1 MAAMS
6 AAFLSSPQPPAP
18 ATGQPLARL
27 IVLRRVEVL
36 AQALV
41 LLLAAGWLRIP
52 LEVLPMAAATVALG
66 LFNLYSQWRLGQQR
80 PVSEREYFCQ
90 LLPDVAA
97 LTLLLY
103 YAGGSANPFVSLFL
117 LPLTIAAAT
126 LPARYIWAMAGI
138 TLGAY
143 TFLMFYNLPLPAPQG
158 DLARLDEL
166 LARASGM
173 ATESGEHAGH
183 GGHDGG
189 FALHVLGMWFNFVV
203 SALIVAVF
211 LSRLAATLRERE
223 RQLGDARQREQERA
237 LRHEQIL
244 ALGTLAAGAAHKLGT
259 PLSTMAVV
267 LRDLELE
274 HGQTPGLGEDLSLL
288 RQQVDQCKRTLTQ
301 VLASAGAARERGGP
315 DQPPALPLPQW
326 LNELLDG
333 WRVLRPRIRVD
344 YQALGDASAPL
355 VRADPSLEQA
365 LINLLD
371 NAADASPGGVEVRS
385 YCHTAQPG
393 QGDRADCCIIE
404 FLDRGPGLDPSLGQR
419 LGQPGVST
427 KDDPTLAGGSGI
439 GLFLTQATLERFGGR
454 LELSN
459 RPATDGPGACCRVTL
474 PLASLTPDTP

>member
-6 AAFLSSPQPPAP
+6 AAFPSPLTSSPA
-18 ATGQPLARL
+18 ASQPLARL

-52 LEVLPMAAATVALG
+52 LEVLPMATATVGLS
-66 LFNLYSQWRLGQQR
+66 LFNLYSQWRLGQQQ

-126 LPARYIWAMAGI
+126 LPTRYIWAMAGI

-143 TFLMFYNLPLPAPQG
+143 TFLMFYNLPLPPPQG

-166 LARASGM
+166 LARASGL
-173 ATESGEHAGH
+173 AAESGEHA
-183 GGHDGG
+183 GHDGG

-274 HGQTPGLGEDLSLL
+274 HGQAPGLGEDLSLL

-301 VLASAGAARERGGP
+301 VLASAGAARERGGA
-315 DQPPALPLPQW
+315 DQPPALPFPQW

-333 WRVLRPRIRVD
+333 WRVLRPRVRVD
-344 YQALGDASAPL
+344 YLAEEDTAAPL

-385 YCHTAQPG
+385 RYETSRPDQ
-393 QGDRADCCIIE
+393 ADYCIIE
-404 FLDRGPGLDPSLGQR
+404 FLDRGPGLDPSLSQR

-427 KDDPTLAGGSGI
+427 KDDPTQAGGSGI
-439 GLFLTQATLERFGGR
+439 GLFLTQATLERFGGC

-459 RPATDGPGACCRVTL
+459 RPAADGPGACCRVTL
-474 PLASLTPDTP
+474 PLASLTAETP